1 MKKKLMVLIGI
12 MFVLSVGV
20 AIMIS
25 FFDKR
30 KVLEPVEGRDKLRI
44 MTSFYPI
51 YMIGLNIAEGI
62 DEIEL
67 MNLTDLNTGCLHDY
81 QLTTED
87 MKNISEA
94 DLMIINGGGMEGFL
108 SDVTENYPGLKV
120 IDSGLGI
127 PMLHNGESAEE
138 HEQHQSEALS
148 EGKYTDGENT
158 EGKSASRELTEGELA
173 GEEHDHGE
181 WNAHVWLDPALY
193 IKQIE
198 NVRDG
203 IVTYI
208 ESYRPEDAYLVQSVQ
223 DNAQT
228 YIDQIA
234 ALDRKITVYAKR
246 NTSNQKA
253 VIFHDS
259 FAYLANRIGMSVAYS
274 VPLDSD
280 TSLSAGEIAE
290 IVQEVNKDGIRY
302 LFTEEQFSDSIARQ
316 IAAETGATMY
326 IIDSVVTGNGS
337 KASYIDAMEA
347 NLAILEEAA
356 GGK

>member
-1 MKKKLMVLIGI
+1 MKKKLLVLIGI
-12 MFVLSVGV
+12 MFVLSVGA

-30 KVLEPVEGRDKLRI
+30 KELEPMEGKDKLRI

-51 YMIGLNIAEGI
+51 YMIGLNITEGI

-67 MNLTDLNTGCLHDY
+67 KNLTDLNTGCLHDY

-87 MKNISEA
+87 MRNISES
-94 DLMIINGGGMEGFL
+94 DLLIINGGGMEGFL
-108 SDVTENYPGLKV
+108 SDVMENYPELNI
-120 IDSGLGI
+120 IDSSFGI
-127 PMLHNGESAEE
+127 SMLHNGESAEE
-138 HEQHQSEALS
+138 HEKHQSEGES
-148 EGKYTDGENT
+148 TD
-158 EGKSASRELTEGELA
+158 RELT
-173 GEEHDHGE
+173 EEHDHGE

-203 IVTYI
+203 IVSYI
-208 ESYRPEDAYLVQSVQ
+208 ESYRPNDAYLIQSVQ
-223 DNAQT
+223 GNAQT
-228 YIDQIA
+228 YIDQVA
-234 ALDRKITVYAKR
+234 ALDQKLTDYAMRHMSSKKGQEADSR
-246 NTSNQKA
+246 KA

-290 IVQEVNKDGIRY
+290 IVQEVNRDNIRY

-326 IIDSVVTGNGS
+326 IIDSVVTGNGLRT
-337 KASYIDAMEA
+337 SYIDAMEA
-347 NLAILEEAA
+347 NLAILEGVADR
-356 GGK
+356 